1 MKRSFEHPSKVSRS
15 KDKYSTHTGTHRDFG
30 LGLDHL
36 AGTGEE
42 RQLLDNLRRWQAIHL
57 NHQGRNGDPPWTLGD
72 AAACGGAAGAA
83 GARDGCI
90 LFRCASCLS
99 NRARA
104 RYHMYCR
111 GTVFLSS
118 CRCCGAMRSGAERGR
133 RGDGDGAV
141 TRNKGG
147 VSASLSFY

>member
-1 MKRSFEHPSKVSRS
+1 M
-15 KDKYSTHTGTHRDFG
+15 GT
-30 LGLDHL
+30 
-36 AGTGEE
+36 
-42 RQLLDNLRRWQAIHL
+42 
-57 NHQGRNGDPPWTLGD
+57 
-72 AAACGGAAGAA
+72 ACGGAAGAA

-118 CRCCGAMRSGAERGR
+118 RRCCGAMQSGAERGR
-133 RGDGDGAV
+133 RGDGDESV
-141 TRNKGG
+141 TRNKGAFSLPFFLLKVETSCETSSEGFLRVLHCVCRVFLQERYTYYRYTHAIGALWPALCPWARRMGRAVGG
-147 VSASLSFY
+147 VVQPSYYFSGG